1 MGGGDKCLAIL
12 GGRPMLAHVM
22 DRLQPQVLG
31 LALNANGD
39 AARFAAF
46 GLPVIP
52 DTISNNPGPLAG
64 ILAGLEWATRDYPSA
79 ADIVTIPAD
88 TPFIPDNL
96 ISALLE
102 ARDRAG
108 ACMAIAASSGRLHP
122 VIGLWPVTLA
132 TSLRQA
138 IVEDG
143 MQKVSDFVDR
153 QAATVVDF
161 PAAAF
166 DPFHNVNTEADR
178 LDAERFLAGE

>member
-1 MGGGDKCLAIL
+1 
-12 GGRPMLAHVM
+12 MLAHVM

-52 DTISNNPGPLAG
+52 DTIPNNPGPLAG
-64 ILAGLEWATRDYPSA
+64 ILAGLVWAARVYPSA

-88 TPFIPDNL
+88 APFIPDNL
-96 ISALLE
+96 ILALLE

-108 ACMAIAASSGRLHP
+108 ACMAIAASGGRLHP

-138 IVEDG
+138 IIEDG
-143 MQKVSDFVDR
+143 TQKVSDFVDR
-153 QAATVVDF
+153 QAAAVADF

-178 LDAERFLAGE
+178 LHAERFLAGE